1 MLQRSLRADVQV
13 EMEFDDDLWPVEV
26 DPGELELAILNI
38 CVNSR
43 DAMPEG
49 GTILISARNTRRTLL
64 NSRAHAVTVSIA
76 DSGVG
81 MSEDVL
87 SRAFEPFFTTKD
99 VGKGSGLGLAQV
111 YGFLTQSNGQVT
123 IDSEPGKG
131 TTVSLTFPRSDK
143 PPTLAAAVAHALPV
157 AAGKRL
163 ERLERSIGQRPA
175 GRGRPDRR
183 GTHGANAR
191 KHRLHRP
198 ACEIGGRRPRRDI
211 RRPPLSTSC
220 FRTS

>member
-1 MLQRSLRADVQV
+1 MQDMLQRRCAPTSRSKCNSTS
-13 EMEFDDDLWPVEV
+13 DLWPVEV

-49 GTILISARNTRRTLL
+49 GTILISARQYQTRRCS
-64 NSRAHAVTVSIA
+64 NSRIHYGDRLVA

-81 MSEDVL
+81 MTKEVR

-111 YGFLTQSNGQVT
+111 YGFLTQSNGQVA

-143 PPTLAAAVAHALPV
+143 PPTLAAT
-157 AAGKRL
+157 
-163 ERLERSIGQRPA
+163 
-175 GRGRPDRR
+175 GR
-183 GTHGANAR
+183 A
-191 KHRLHRP
+191 
-198 ACEIGGRRPRRDI
+198 
-211 RRPPLSTSC
+211 
-220 FRTS
+220 